1 MKLLFVCLGN
11 ICRSP
16 AAEAIMNKLIEEKN
30 LTDQIICDSAG
41 TSQHHAGHQADPRMR
56 KYAKTKGYNITSISR
71 AFETEDFSHFDWIIT
86 MDDSN
91 YENVLFR
98 TTKEQDKKK
107 ILKMA
112 DFCIAKNCDFIPD
125 PYYEGDQGFLNV
137 ISLLEDS
144 CSQLLKYLLKTKN
157 K

>member
-16 AAEAIMNKLIEEKN
+16 AAEAIMNKLIEEKGLKN
-30 LTDQIICDSAG
+30 QIICDSAG
-41 TSQHHAGHQADPRMR
+41 TSQHHAGYPADPRMR
-56 KYAKTKGYNITSISR
+56 KHAKTKGYNITSISR
-71 AFETEDFSHFDWIIT
+71 SFEKGDFDQFDWIIT

-91 YENVLFR
+91 YTNVFSLAIR
-98 TTKEQDKKK
+98 EEDKQK

-112 DFCIAKNCDFIPD
+112 DFCKTKNCDFIPD
-125 PYYEGDQGFLNV
+125 PYYGEDKSFLGV

-144 CSQLLKYLLKTKN
+144 CFHLLRYLLKIEK